1 MNQARASWADILGF
15 YKQFMPL
22 FGGLFFCHLGIGA
35 SLSTLPFYVQQTLGQ
50 NDVAVGVVIAAIALA
65 AVVTRPVAGRLAD
78 RYGYKR
84 LMLCGAALCVLAG
97 AGYFAPLPLEGL
109 VAVRL
114 LHGIGEGTVFTAGA
128 TWLITLAPEA
138 RRGKIVGLY
147 GISMWTGITL
157 GALIGAAIMNLGGFS
172 AVWAFILVVP
182 AIGFLLVAVK
192 EKAAQSGQAR
202 KPSLFPPTVLIPGV
216 ALALAA
222 AGYAALSAFA
232 ALYLSHQGIMNGI
245 AAFNAF
251 GFTYVGVRLF
261 LGHWPDKLGPAR
273 VAFWSALVEACGLLL
288 VALAP
293 NLMIAIAG
301 GLVMGA
307 GLSLLYPSLA
317 LIVIN
322 HTEKTQHG
330 AALGTFTSFWDL
342 GLAVGGPVGGWIAG
356 AASYPA
362 IFFAMMG
369 CAMLSALLA
378 AAQSA
383 QKKMAMHAQ
392 SGMSVQNMSDRA

>member
-1 MNQARASWADILGF
+1 MSEARTSRAEILGF

-35 SLSTLPFYVQQTLGQ
+35 SLSTLPFYVQQALRQ

-84 LMLCGAALCVLAG
+84 LMLCGVALCMLAG
-97 AGYFAPLPLEGL
+97 AAYFAPLPLEGL
-109 VAVRL
+109 VVVRL

-128 TWLITLAPEA
+128 AWLIALAPEA

-157 GALIGAAIMNLGGFS
+157 GALIGAAILKLGGFS
-172 AVWAFILVVP
+172 AVWAFCLVTP
-182 AIGFLLVAVK
+182 ALGFLLIAAK
-192 EKAAQSGQAR
+192 EKPAQSGQVR
-202 KPSLFPPTVLIPGV
+202 KSSLVPATVLIPGA

-222 AGYAALSAFA
+222 AGYAVLSAFA
-232 ALYLSHQGIMNGI
+232 ALYLANQGIVNGI

-288 VALAP
+288 LALAP
-293 NLMIAIAG
+293 NLVVAVAG

-322 HTEKTQHG
+322 HTEKAQHG
-330 AALGTFTSFWDL
+330 AALGAFTSFWDL
-342 GLAVGGPVGGWIAG
+342 GLAAGGPVGGWIAG
-356 AASYPA
+356 VAGYPA
-362 IFFAMMG
+362 IFFTMLG
-369 CAMLSALLA
+369 CAMVSALLTS
-378 AAQSA
+378 AQSM
-383 QKKMAMHAQ
+383 QKKMAAYAQ
-392 SGMSVQNMSDRA
+392 SGIAVRNVSDQA